1 MPQAFYDV
9 GMKAFGLEPGEGE
22 GLGLPL
28 LVVVRMERLEKA
40 SAWGAIASLPLH
52 DTKVLK
58 E

>member
-22 GLGLPL
+22 GLSLPL
-28 LVVVRMERLEKA
+28 LVVVRVERLEKT
-40 SAWGAIASLPLH
+40 SARGAIAGLPLH